1 MTLVFGWTSSIRN
14 ILKVAG
20 FTFIRNAVKYD
31 YPIVEAI
38 QSILPLCDEVV
49 VNIGN
54 SEDQTEAL
62 IASMGS
68 SKIRVVHS
76 IWDDTLRSG
85 GRVLA
90 EETNKAFDQ
99 VSADADWCIYIQAD
113 EVIHE
118 KYYPAIGEAMRSY
131 SADPH
136 VEGLL
141 FNYLHFYASYDY
153 TADSRNWYDR
163 EIRVIRNDKAI
174 RSYRDAQGFRKN
186 GKKLHVR
193 AVDAY
198 VYHYGWV
205 KPPEIQIQKISDFHQ
220 LWTAEDKDYGSNFQ
234 TEDLVFD
241 YSQIDSLRPFSGTHP
256 AVMQD
261 RVNRKNWRVKIDV
274 RAKNFSIKGRI
285 LYWLEQRTG
294 KRLFGYRNYKL
305 L

>member
-1 MTLVFGWTSSIRN
+1 M
-14 ILKVAG
+14 KVAG

>member
-1 MTLVFGWTSSIRN
+1 
-14 ILKVAG
+14 LKVAG